1 MFVLN
6 ILLKRYMDFYDFLF
20 YDWSFLKKYI
30 FVWLLVISKNIDCL
44 RCWIKFVRNDVI
56 GRYLNVYIIR
66 LERENRY
73 KLFFKMV
80 F

>member
-30 FVWLLVISKNIDCL
+30 FVWLLVISKNIDFL
-44 RCWIKFVRNDVI
+44 IVVI
-56 GRYLNVYIIR
+56 GLYLNVYIIR
-66 LERENRY
+66 LEKENRY